1 MGCKRGPTVLVCEAE
16 GCRLWMMLSSGL
28 QREHAVKGYG
38 HGTFFNPGL
47 LSANLSPNGS
57 WDRFLT
63 APADRVAGGEA
74 ENRPERWSKSWLALP
89 ARFLLKV
96 LVLLGLGPLMWLSMQ
111 AWDAVRAII
120 GAR

>member
-1 MGCKRGPTVLVCEAE
+1 
-16 GCRLWMMLSSGL
+16 MLSSGL